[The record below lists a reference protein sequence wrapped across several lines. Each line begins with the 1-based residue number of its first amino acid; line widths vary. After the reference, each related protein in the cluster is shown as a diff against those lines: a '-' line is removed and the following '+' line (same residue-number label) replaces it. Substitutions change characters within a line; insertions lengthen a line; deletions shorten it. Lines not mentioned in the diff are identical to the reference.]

1 MVRRT
6 AIEGDTPRWKAS
18 LRIDQFRED
27 LMSSG
32 FVAKQEPDERL
43 FEDVCF

>member
-1 MVRRT
+1 MK
-6 AIEGDTPRWKAS
+6 GFS
-18 LRIDQFRED
+18 RIDKFRED